1 MSTPPPSGRGRP
13 ADSSGFAWRAFF
25 HQSATPIFVLGKSR
39 RLRYANPAWEKLAG
53 VKLAEA
59 LGMVCSQ
66 RRHSTPLASALAPT
80 PEALAGRPDRARRP
94 APPGRNGP
102 PWWDVTF
109 APLAGDGGPREATS
123 GPAKAG
129 DALFGFVG
137 FIAVVGEPVPA
148 AARKVPPSV
157 AALRDRRATHFSP
170 DLLAGESLASA
181 RLVAQTR
188 LAAQLSAPV
197 WIVGEVGS
205 GKETVARVVHHTSAL
220 RDRAFVAIDCAG
232 LQPYLIES
240 LLFGHGGLSASDRLG
255 TVYLKEPRALPRDM
269 QQRLADHFTEPTSA
283 RLVCGSERTAQA
295 AVATGELVPAFQ
307 TSLSAFELHVPPLR
321 ERLEDIPRIATRLLN
336 RTIDPAAL
344 AVLRGYSWP
353 SNLREFVD
361 VLHEAA
367 GEGRTGPI
375 LREHLPYEL
384 RLKAGLLRTG
394 PPKSLNLDAIL
405 EAVEKRIIQLALR
418 KANNHQTEAAELLGV
433 FRAKLWRRLDALGIP
448 IPPQPPKPRK
458 E

>member
-1 MSTPPPSGRGRP
+1 MSTPPSPSGKGRP

-25 HQSATPIFVLGKSR
+25 HQSATPVFVLGKSR

-53 VKLAEA
+53 VKLAET

-109 APLAGDGGPREATS
+109 APLAGDGSPREA
-123 GPAKAG
+123 PAKAG
-129 DALFGFVG
+129 EALFGFVG
-137 FIAVVGEPVPA
+137 FIAVVGDPVPA

-170 DLLAGESLASA
+170 ELLAGESLASA

-188 LAAQLSAPV
+188 LAAQIAAPV
-197 WIVGEVGS
+197 WIVGEPGS
-205 GKETVARVVHHTSAL
+205 GKETVARVIHHTSAV
-220 RDRAFVAIDCAG
+220 RDRAFVAIDCVG

-240 LLFGHGGLSASDRLG
+240 LLFGHGGLSASDRIG
-255 TVYLKEPRALPRDM
+255 TVYLKEPGALPRDT
-269 QQRLADHFTEPTSA
+269 QQRLADHFAESTSA
-283 RLVCGSERTAQA
+283 RLICGSDRTAQD
-295 AVATGELVPAFQ
+295 AVASGRLVPVFQ
-307 TSLSAFELHVPPLR
+307 TALSAFETRVPPLR
-321 ERLEDIPRIATRLLN
+321 ERLDDIPRLATRLVN

-353 SNLREFVD
+353 SNLREFVE
-361 VLHEAA
+361 VLHEST

-375 LREHLPYEL
+375 LREHLPHEL
-384 RLKAGLLRTG
+384 RVKAGLMRSG

-433 FRAKLWRRLDALGIP
+433 FRAKLGRRLDALGIP
-448 IPPQPPKPRK
+448 VPPQPPKPRK